1 LHGCTEFRERERE
14 GERERERER
23 EIKELCSSSC
33 AEVTDISTK
42 AYKMLIAV
50 LPDQTST
57 AGYHNE

>member
-1 LHGCTEFRERERE
+1 MDALNSGRERERNK
-14 GERERERER
+14 R
-23 EIKELCSSSC
+23 IMFQFC

-50 LPDQTST
+50 LLDQTST